1 MRPRPFLSLRGAAA
15 AAFALAALA
24 LAGHAGAQGA
34 RAPAPAA
41 SAAPAAPQQ
50 STPKTAAIPK
60 ALEEKFPGAEI
71 RHVPKTNFPA
81 STREAQQTLL

>member
-24 LAGHAGAQGA
+24 LAGHAGAQGTK
-34 RAPAPAA
+34 APAPAA
-41 SAAPAAPQQ
+41 SAAPAAAQQ
-50 STPKTAAIPK
+50 STPETAAIRK

-71 RHVPKTNFPA
+71 RHVAKTD
-81 STREAQQTLL
+81 